1 MERSFVMLKPGVLQ
15 RRLVGSIIDRF
26 ERSCLKIVA
35 IKLMRISRELAEKH
49 YAEHKG
55 KDFYP
60 PLIDYITSAPVIAM
74 VLQGTNSI
82 KVIRKIT
89 GATNPLDAMPGTI
102 RGDYALTTQKNI
114 IHASDSQESAA
125 REISLFFKKEEIID
139 YELPNAKWVK

>member
-15 RRLVGSIIDRF
+15 RRLVGVIIDRF

-74 VLQGTNSI
+74 VLQGANSI

-89 GATNPLDAMPGTI
+89 GATNPLDALPGTI

-114 IHASDSQESAA
+114 IHASDSLESAA

>member
-15 RRLVGSIIDRF
+15 RRLVGVIIDRF

-35 IKLMRISRELAEKH
+35 IKLMRISRELAVKH

-89 GATNPLDAMPGTI
+89 GATNPLDALPGTI
-102 RGDYALTTQKNI
+102 RGDYAMTTQKNI

>member
-15 RRLVGSIIDRF
+15 RRLVGVIIDRF

-49 YAEHKG
+49 YAEHRG

-60 PLIDYITSAPVIAM
+60 PLIDYITSAPVIAL
-74 VLQGTNSI
+74 VLQGANSI

-89 GATNPLDAMPGTI
+89 GATNPLDALPGTI

-114 IHASDSQESAA
+114 IHASDSLESAA